1 MQHDDAGILPDL
13 VDEMRGPENREA
25 SCPAETADV
34 FEQKLPADDV
44 ETDRR
49 LVEQKQPR
57 IMQESAC
64 DLDPSPL
71 PAAQPSHIVATAFG
85 KIDAAE
91 FGRDPRFADAAR
103 NSVQRRMVAQVL
115 LDREIKVESRLLEDD
130 AHARESRDGV
140 TFHRRPKHL
149 DRAAAVR
156 VETRNQGEEGA
167 LAGPVEPEQ
176 HREIA
181 RSDRER
187 YIPQG
192 LARAV

>member
-91 FGRDPRFADAAR
+91 FGRDPRFADAAG
-103 NSVQRRMVAQVL
+103 NSLPPRMGAQVL
-115 LDREIKVESRLLEDD
+115 LDREIKVQSRVLEDD
-130 AHARESRDGV
+130 APGRRGRDRGTV
-140 TFHRRPKHL
+140 HPPPRPPYPP
-149 DRAAAVR
+149 A
-156 VETRNQGEEGA
+156 
-167 LAGPVEPEQ
+167 
-176 HREIA
+176 
-181 RSDRER
+181 
-187 YIPQG
+187 
-192 LARAV
+192 